1 MVSQNVSRFND
12 SGLKQAI
19 RKAGSLADVPPM
31 SSATIKNLLE
41 EVY

>member
-12 SGLKQAI
+12 SGLKQGI
-19 RKAGSLADVPPM
+19 RQAGSLADIPLM

-41 EVY
+41 KAL